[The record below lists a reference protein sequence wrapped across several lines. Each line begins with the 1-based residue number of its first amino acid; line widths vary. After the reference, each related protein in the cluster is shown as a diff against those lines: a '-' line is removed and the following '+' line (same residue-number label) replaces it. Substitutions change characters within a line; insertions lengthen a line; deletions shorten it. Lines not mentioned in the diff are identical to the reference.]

1 MAKKIL
7 IAWRHDVWLR
17 GLTVV
22 AILLIVIAFWIPP
35 TAVIDGSILAAV
47 GEIAGIMAIIEL
59 DKALDKGIDATV
71 KHNNTELSVS
81 NPDKEEKEKTQLH
94 HYETNE

>member
-1 MAKKIL
+1 MGKKI
-7 IAWRHDVWLR
+7 IIVWRHDIWLR
-17 GLTVV
+17 ALTVV
-22 AILLIVIAFWIPP
+22 AIALIIAAFCIPP

-71 KHNNTELSVS
+71 KHNGTELTVS
-81 NPDKEEKEKTQLH
+81 NPDKDENEKTLDNT
-94 HYETNE
+94 YE